1 MYKEVIETSKELAWF
16 ESKEG
21 LLRTMNMN
29 IMIIIIIINKIN
41 TISVLKYIGFYSI
54 KLQHLNRLI
63 LTNLN
68 INTNLFLKL
77 FLFILS
83 IYLIKMSYNYLS
95 YLSNL
100 IKEEIG
106 APPSENFEWWKYS
119 YSLKKFMTSYIHIM
133 TSCVQKVI
141 IFT

>member
-1 MYKEVIETSKELAWF
+1 MKLETRNYKRTRKELAWF

-106 APPSENFEWWKYS
+106 GSAL
-119 YSLKKFMTSYIHIM
+119 LKFWMMKIDMYLKQ
-133 TSCVQKVI
+133 CP
-141 IFT
+141 